1 MWQMSARMLPAM
13 PDLSC
18 TPLIGA
24 IGAQCR
30 GVAVGELAADDVR
43 RAITASQLL
52 VFRDQQLTPASLTEF
67 AAQLGELDRYPF
79 AEPLAE
85 APYVVRVLKEP
96 QDRANFGGAWHTD
109 TAYLERPPSYTL
121 LYAKEVP
128 ESGGDTLFADLYGAY
143 DSACASLSTDER
155 ERFDALRVHCTAS
168 LVHDAQGAHAA
179 VAGESVARR
188 NATVAT
194 EADHPLVRVHPDS
207 GRRALYVSLIHCTRI
222 VGMSRAESLPL
233 LERLHGII
241 VRAENCTRL
250 RWRAGTLAI
259 WDNRCLL
266 HNPLNDYQG
275 ARREMQR
282 VIVRGEVPLG
292 SSG

>member
-1 MWQMSARMLPAM
+1 M
-13 PDLSC
+13 PDLPC
-18 TPLIGA
+18 TRLIGA

-30 GVAVGELAADDVR
+30 GIDVRTLAAEDVR
-43 RAITASQLL
+43 RAMTASQLL
-52 VFRDQQLTPASLTEF
+52 VFRDQQLTPATLTEF
-67 AAQLGELDRYPF
+67 AARLGELDRYPF
-79 AEPLAE
+79 AEPLDD

-109 TAYLERPPSYTL
+109 TAYLTRPPSYTL

-128 ESGGDTLFADLYGAY
+128 EIGGDTLFADLYGAY
-143 DSACASLSTDER
+143 EEACTGLAPAQR
-155 ERFDALRVHCTAS
+155 ERLDAMRVHCTAS

-179 VAGESVARR
+179 VAGERVARR
-188 NATVAT
+188 PAAVAT
-194 EADHPLVRVHPDS
+194 EADHPLVRLHPDS
-207 GRRALYVSLIHCTRI
+207 GRRALYVSLIHCAHI
-222 VGMSRAESLPL
+222 VGMSRAESLPV
-233 LERLHGII
+233 LERLHALI

-266 HNPLNDYQG
+266 HNPLNDYPG

-282 VIVRGEVPLG
+282 VIVRGEVPLAG
-292 SSG
+292 SG